1 MKILLVSDVECPAL
15 WDHFRPDRVEGV
27 ELIIS
32 CGDLKHEYLEFLV
45 TMINK
50 PLLYVPGNHDVRYIT
65 NPPEG
70 CECIDDCVFTYKG
83 IRIGGLGGCKKYSDS
98 PYQYTEKEMTKRV
111 HKFRK
116 SVKKAGGLDIFVTHA
131 AMTGYGDAEDR
142 AHQGFDCFKEVLDKW
157 HPQYMC
163 HGHVHQSY
171 NWNIPRS
178 VEYNGIPVI
187 NAFERYILE
196 IPDKE

>member
-70 CECIDDCVFTYKG
+70 CESIDDCVFTYKG
-83 IRIGGLGGCKKYSDS
+83 IRIGGLGGCREGNGQTC
-98 PYQYTEKEMTKRV
+98 PQVPQVRQ
-111 HKFRK
+111 K
-116 SVKKAGGLDIFVTHA
+116 SRRTGHLCHA
-131 AMTGYGDAEDR
+131 CRHDR
-142 AHQGFDCFKEVLDKW
+142 L
-157 HPQYMC
+157 
-163 HGHVHQSY
+163 
-171 NWNIPRS
+171 R
-178 VEYNGIPVI
+178 
-187 NAFERYILE
+187 
-196 IPDKE
+196 

>member
-1 MKILLVSDVECPAL
+1 
-15 WDHFRPDRVEGV
+15 
-27 ELIIS
+27 
-32 CGDLKHEYLEFLV
+32 
-45 TMINK
+45 
-50 PLLYVPGNHDVRYIT
+50 
-65 NPPEG
+65 
-70 CECIDDCVFTYKG
+70 
-83 IRIGGLGGCKKYSDS
+83 
-98 PYQYTEKEMTKRV
+98 
-111 HKFRK
+111 
-116 SVKKAGGLDIFVTHA
+116 
-131 AMTGYGDAEDR
+131 MTGYGDAEDR